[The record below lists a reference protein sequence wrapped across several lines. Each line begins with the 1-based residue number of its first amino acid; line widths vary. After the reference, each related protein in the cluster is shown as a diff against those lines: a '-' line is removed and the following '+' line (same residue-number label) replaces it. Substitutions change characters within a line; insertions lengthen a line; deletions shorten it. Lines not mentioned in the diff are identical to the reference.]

1 MKCTKKSIMK
11 PTAFREKAKIKSYNQ
26 KIETSQN
33 QKDLFRLINS
43 LSCSP
48 TASLHPQSDDTRA
61 LVDRFADYFVTK
73 IDNIRNIVE
82 DHRLPPQV
90 HPIVTQHVINNFT
103 TV

>member
-1 MKCTKKSIMK
+1 MKCRKLENQYKRTNLTVHHEMYKEKRNE
-11 PTAFREKAKIKSYNQ
+11 AHCLREKAKIKSYNQ

-61 LVDRFADYFVTK
+61 LVVRFADYFVTK
-73 IDNIRNIVE
+73 N
-82 DHRLPPQV
+82 
-90 HPIVTQHVINNFT
+90 
-103 TV
+103 